1 MYLRQITIQDK
12 SDIKSIYFDSI
23 NSIDEKIYSKQQK
36 FAWSCQAW
44 ENREFDNAIIRG
56 KGWAI
61 EENSD
66 LKGFAI
72 RYPSN
77 KLSLLYCRCN
87 SKRKGFGSILLKRI
101 EEDAK
106 NENILYLKTEASL
119 ISYKLL
125 LKNNWIIIR
134 KEKVIIKNS
143 IFNRYKMM
151 KILI

>member
-1 MYLRQITIQDK
+1 MYLRQIIIQDK
-12 SDIKSIYFDSI
+12 PEIKSIYFDAI
-23 NSIDEKIYSKQQK
+23 KSIDEKIYSKEQK

-44 ENREFDNAIIRG
+44 ENPEFDKAIING
-56 KGWAI
+56 KGWVA
-61 EENSD
+61 EEGSN

-77 KLSLLYCRCN
+77 KLSLLYCRSN
-87 SKRKGFGSILLKRI
+87 SKKKGIGSLLLKRI

-106 NENILYLKTEASL
+106 IENISCLKTEASL

-125 LKNNWIIIR
+125 LKNEWIIVR

-151 KILI
+151 KILS